1 MADFKKAFEFMILNE
16 DPHLTGKIYLDNNG
30 ALVRYG
36 VNAAANPS
44 LVQMGYYSQNPD
56 GTPKMPNA
64 KALIVAENL
73 YNTRYWRAVKGDDLI
88 SQIVAD
94 KMFDCQVN
102 TGDAPKLL
110 QHYLHGINQNIV
122 VDGIIGPKS
131 LALTN
136 SIDEKKVL
144 IGLMLWWNWY
154 ITQEILNKPQDKKYE
169 KNWRHRANEYP
180 PLV

>member
-1 MADFKKAFEFMILNE
+1 MADFKKAFAFMMLNE

-36 VNAAANPS
+36 INAANNPS
-44 LVQMGYYSQNPD
+44 LVQIGYYSQNLD
-56 GTPKMPNA
+56 GTPKMLNA

-73 YNTRYWRAVKGDDLI
+73 YNTKYWRTVKGDELI

-94 KMFDCQVN
+94 KMFDCEVN

-110 QHYLHGINQNIV
+110 QHYLHTVDPNIV

-131 LALTN
+131 LGLVN
-136 SIDEKKVL
+136 SLDQTKVL

-154 ITQEILNKPQDKKYE
+154 IDKELKNNPQDKKYE
-169 KNWRHRANEYP
+169 KNWRGRANEYP
-180 PLV
+180 PLA